1 MSLRQFQGC
10 RVRDTQGKGND
21 SKNSRT
27 ETEGHQQE
35 RLKGWVLKPML
46 KKNRKE
52 GQSGFDTVER
62 GQGPGSFDGQRMQ
75 GSREAGRQKHR
86 RL

>member
-10 RVRDTQGKGND
+10 RVRDAQGKGNN

-46 KKNRKE
+46 KNRKE
-52 GQSGFDTVER
+52 KQNGFNTEER
-62 GQGPGSFDGQRMQ
+62 GQGSGSFDGQ
-75 GSREAGRQKHR
+75 EDAG
-86 RL
+86 

>member
-10 RVRDTQGKGND
+10 RVRDTPGKGNN

-46 KKNRKE
+46 KNRKE
-52 GQSGFDTVER
+52 KQNRFDTEER
-62 GQGPGSFDGQRMQ
+62 GQGPGSFDGQ
-75 GSREAGRQKHR
+75 EDAG
-86 RL
+86 